1 LPLLGIFLI
10 ENQVCLAPMSWQRLF
25 FLLGFFFP
33 ILLHGQEQRFALSG
47 HLGSFVTKMSKSD
60 VLKDDYSRF
69 IQLDWS
75 RPTPAAK
82 RTNLGVILLYGGSGG
97 NQYLGTI
104 TAAMAFADQ
113 PLLGHGWYRLHARI
127 AIGLGYIS
135 KPFDPVSNHKNTL
148 LGSHLNAS
156 VQASIYQEV
165 RIGKHISWNA
175 GASFLHLSNGLTTL
189 PNLGLNIPAIT
200 TGFAW
205 RLPMRDTIR
214 RNTET
219 VLHKNSWQA
228 WATVGPKQWPLVN
241 SPRRIVSVLGVEW
254 SRRLHA
260 NGRWGALVQLLHDP
274 SPISPSDTIQKAPA
288 GGGFQV
294 GLGVHYTIIFN
305 RLELPL
311 QAAVYAFNQRD
322 GNTLYE
328 SIGVRYQVNRRLYA
342 GIHLKTHMGKADYLH
357 AGIGYEW

>member
-1 LPLLGIFLI
+1 MFNTTSVFVIPTTSTFDQFAIIQLNESVIIHF
-10 ENQVCLAPMSWQRLF
+10 VVLF
-25 FLLGFFFP
+25 FFFFCV
-33 ILLHGQEQRFALSG
+33 S
-47 HLGSFVTKMSKSD
+47 SKSC
-60 VLKDDYSRF
+60 
-69 IQLDWS
+69 
-75 RPTPAAK
+75 
-82 RTNLGVILLYGGSGG
+82 GVSGG
-97 NQYLGTI
+97 ATQAFLAGAASAAGASVAGTSA
-104 TAAMAFADQ
+104 TGASAAGASAAGASAAGAVASATGASVEAASVETSAAAGAFVVAV
-113 PLLGHGWYRLHARI
+113 HSSRN
-127 AIGLGYIS
+127 LGYIS